1 MESHT
6 KGKPCW
12 NRYLSLGV
20 YDAIAHF
27 NDGAIASYK
36 VLKGLNMDPGKHM
49 IAGLELLNVTRKR
62 RAEYRMSKPQLKRRK
77 IIRHLRKSNQDKNL
91 DKEGPTYEAGGF

>member
-1 MESHT
+1 
-6 KGKPCW
+6 
-12 NRYLSLGV
+12 
-20 YDAIAHF
+20 
-27 NDGAIASYK
+27 
-36 VLKGLNMDPGKHM
+36 M